1 MNKKLSIII
10 PCYNAEPYIYMLLK
24 VLDPQ
29 ITDDV
34 EVILIDDGSD
44 KPILKGAYK
53 WCKVVRQKNQ
63 GISKARNKGLEMA
76 SGEVI
81 SFVDAD
87 DLVSENF
94 VKYILSRIDEEWDYM
109 DLSWKSLEDDHFWF
123 KLRNDDDALTNP
135 SASTRVFRR
144 SFIGENRFPEK
155 KDACE
160 DEHFTRH
167 LKIKDAKHICAT
179 NFMYFYR
186 TNTPNRNSKRYMSGE
201 CNTKRIA
208 YYFDHVSTD
217 VSYLIDEFKKEDET
231 NEVILITN
239 RNDLPELE
247 EYSQVFCPAR
257 PTRAIIARGEPT
269 KLIEIIEQPIKSQ
282 IVIWTSVTFEIGG
295 IETFIRSYV
304 ELMHK
309 EYDITILYD
318 SIGTNQLI
326 KLSKMVRCVKNN
338 INKPVYCDTLIIN
351 RIIDSI
357 PPNIHY
363 NKSVQMVHCLK
374 HPSYHIPQDRDVIVN
389 VSQASKDSFGE
400 EAENAIVIHNPILE
414 SEESGNCLLLVSA
427 IRVDAADKQGNDK
440 RCIQF
445 AQKLTE
451 LKIPFIWVYFGD
463 KAMLRAPSELSY
475 GGLKEN
481 MKPYLDKADYLVQL
495 SGAEAYSY
503 SLLESLVSNTPV
515 IVTPLEQNKD
525 MGIEDGKNGYVFP
538 FDASEW
544 TDDMMKRI
552 VQIPQF
558 KYEYEKENENIKK
571 AWKKI
576 LGKPKKKSDY
586 KPIEE
591 LSVMVK
597 REYFD
602 IKMQKA
608 MRVKETAFMSPDR
621 AYDLRDKGFVEI
633 IG

>member
-1 MNKKLSIII
+1 MSSIKFSIII

-24 VLDPQ
+24 VLDVQ
-29 ITDDV
+29 VTNEV
-34 EVILIDDGSD
+34 EVILIDDGSK
-44 KPILKGAYK
+44 KPVKADYK
-53 WCKVVRQKNQ
+53 WLKVVRQRNK
-63 GISKARNKGLEMA
+63 GISKSRNRGLEMA
-76 SGEVI
+76 KGEVI
-81 SFVDAD
+81 AFVDAD
-87 DLVSENF
+87 DLVAENF
-94 VKYILSRIDEEWDYM
+94 VEYILSRIDEEWDYM
-109 DLSWKSLEDDHFWF
+109 DLSWKSLEDDHFCF
-123 KLRNDDDALTNP
+123 KLRNDRDSLTNP

-144 SFIGENRFPEK
+144 SFIGDNRFPEK

-167 LKIKDAKHICAT
+167 LKLKNAKHICAT
-179 NFMYFYR
+179 DFMYMYR
-186 TNTPNRNSKRYMSGE
+186 TTTPNSNSKRYMSGE

-217 VSYLIDEFKKEDET
+217 MSYLIDEFKKEDET
-231 NEVILITN
+231 NEVILLTN
-239 RNDLPELE
+239 KNDLPELE
-247 EYSQVFCPAR
+247 EYSQVICPAR
-257 PTRAIIARGEPT
+257 PTRAIIARGEPSN
-269 KLIEIIEQPIKSQ
+269 LIDVIERPVRSQ
-282 IVIWTSVTFEIGG
+282 IVIWTSYTMEIGG

-304 ELMHK
+304 EMMHD
-309 EYDITILYD
+309 EYDITVLYD
-318 SIGTNQLI
+318 SIGTTQLV

-338 INKPVYCDTLIIN
+338 INIPVYCDTLIIN

-357 PPNIHY
+357 PSNIHY
-363 NKSVQMVHCLK
+363 ERSVQMVHCLK
-374 HPSYHIPQDRDVIVN
+374 SGSLHIPKERDLIVN

-400 EAENAIVIHNPILE
+400 EAKDAVVIHNPIDT
-414 SEESGNCLLLVSA
+414 SENTEKCLLLVSA
-427 IRVDAADKQGNDK
+427 LRVDAGDKFGNDK
-440 RCIQF
+440 RCVQF
-445 AQKLTE
+445 AQRLTE

-571 AWKKI
+571 AWMKI

-591 LSVMVK
+591 LIVTVK

-608 MRVKETAFMSPDR
+608 MRAKEIAFMSPDR